1 MTKCL
6 IIGSGIIGLTT
17 AYELSK
23 AGHKVTIIYN
33 DKNGQA
39 SKSAAG
45 LLFPL
50 NPWNNSKNMQKLCMA
65 GHQEY
70 NNFFNILNN
79 KEKNEIGFEKKN
91 LIIFGENIDLAKN
104 WYQKN
109 YNFKFNYTKKKLN
122 TIERNI
128 KEFHKNFLEIENINV
143 INPQKLLNYLKHIL
157 IKKNVEFKKYNIEK
171 LNIFLGMPENDKY
184 DFIII
189 CAGAWSN
196 YILEKKDMYLKPIK
210 GQLLYFKTEEK
221 LIHNVL
227 LYKDYYIIPRNNNNI
242 VVGATIEDVGFDE
255 KITEK
260 SKTYL
265 ANSITEIFE
274 KKIKMINFQQK
285 FGFRPYIDTEEPCII
300 ADDANKRLIYNF
312 GHYRYCV
319 LTAIS
324 SAKKVLDLIS

>member
-1 MTKCL
+1 
-6 IIGSGIIGLTT
+6 
-17 AYELSK
+17 
-23 AGHKVTIIYN
+23 
-33 DKNGQA
+33 
-39 SKSAAG
+39 
-45 LLFPL
+45 
-50 NPWNNSKNMQKLCMA
+50 MQKLCMA

-109 YNFKFNYTKKKLN
+109 YNIKFNYTKKKLN

-128 KEFHKNFLEIENINV
+128 KESHKNFLEIENINV

-189 CAGAWSN
+189 CTGAWSN
-196 YILEKKDMYLKPIK
+196 YILEKKNIHLKPIK
-210 GQLLYFKTEEK
+210 GQLLHFKTEEK

-227 LYKDYYIIPRNNNNI
+227 LYKNYYIIPRKNNNI

-260 SKTYL
+260 AKIYL
-265 ANSITEIFE
+265 ANSIAEIFE

-312 GHYRYCV
+312 GHYRYGV